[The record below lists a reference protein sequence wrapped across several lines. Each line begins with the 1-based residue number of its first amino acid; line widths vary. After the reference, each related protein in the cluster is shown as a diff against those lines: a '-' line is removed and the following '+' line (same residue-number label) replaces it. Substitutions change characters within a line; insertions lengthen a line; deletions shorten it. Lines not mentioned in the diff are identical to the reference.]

1 MLVNTTAFTEV
12 KAPPMVVIKGTGGNA
27 SILFLDN
34 MGGIAT
40 SSAQAGLTTQ
50 PNFLQDVSQD
60 DFLHGM
66 GGVSN
71 TKRTVYA
78 PTSRNYATS
87 SWINRAAV
95 TSSAGF
101 DFQKDQF
108 WMARTSGSN
117 VSFVYSDY
125 SQTSKTGSAGTIVT
139 PTITGTIPRLVK
151 ATTNFYRGK
160 IILGH
165 ASSSGFLGGGRLI
178 AYDTGSN
185 TITCVTASFSAA
197 GLTLNN
203 VRDVS
208 SPAFNLRT
216 NEMMYAISQGSGTN
230 ALYIVTRSDIDNLDP
245 SNSSAGAAGAMI
257 SASTGSSASVPVPL
271 SSLYIP
277 YLHEVWTNISGNARI
292 FRYKMPTSLTGD
304 NPNGSW
310 TNLLISGSV
319 TNLTN
324 AGTMTL
330 CGGVERYM

>member
-12 KAPPMVVIKGTGGNA
+12 KVPPMLVIKGNGGNA

-50 PNFLQDVSQD
+50 PNMLQDIGQD
-60 DFLHGM
+60 EFLHGM
-66 GGVSN
+66 GPVSN

-87 SWINRAAV
+87 SWINQAAV
-95 TSSAGF
+95 TASAGF
-101 DFQKDQF
+101 DYQKDQF

-117 VSFVYSDY
+117 VSFVYADY
-125 SQTSKTGSAGTIVT
+125 SRTSRTGSAGIILT
-139 PTITGTIPRLVK
+139 PSITGTIPRLVNQ
-151 ATTNFYRGK
+151 TTNFYRGK

-185 TITCVTASFSAA
+185 TITCVTASFDGPGFPTA
-197 GLTLNN
+197 NN

-208 SPAFNLRT
+208 SPSFNIRT
-216 NEMMYAISQGSGTN
+216 NEMMYAVGTAGSPNT
-230 ALYIVTRSDIDNLDP
+230 LHVITRSDIDNLDP
-245 SNSSAGAAGAMI
+245 ANTSPGGANAII
-257 SASTGSSASVPVPL
+257 SPSTGSSAALLVAFNSV
-271 SSLYIP
+271 YIP
-277 YLHEVWTNISGNARI
+277 YLHEVWTNVSGNARI
-292 FRYKMPTSLTGD
+292 YRYKMPTSFVGD
-304 NPNGSW
+304 TNGSW

-319 TNLTN
+319 TGITN
-324 AGTMTL
+324 ARCMTL
-330 CGGVERYM
+330 CGGIERYM